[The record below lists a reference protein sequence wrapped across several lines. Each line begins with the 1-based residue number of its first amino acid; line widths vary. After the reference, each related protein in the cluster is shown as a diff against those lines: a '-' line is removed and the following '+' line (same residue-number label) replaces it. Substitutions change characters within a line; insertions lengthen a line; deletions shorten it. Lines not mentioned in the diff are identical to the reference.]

1 LCAERMTYGDDG
13 KGRVAGKG
21 LLSEKNRG
29 ACRVATPSMS
39 CRFTHGGKGMGLHPP
54 LGCWR
59 NEREAMELRVGR
71 RIAASNCASTQQGK
85 PYLAT
90 KPN

>member
-1 LCAERMTYGDDG
+1 MEMMVRGGWQERDYY
-13 KGRVAGKG
+13 
-21 LLSEKNRG
+21 LKNRG
-29 ACRVATPSMS
+29 TCRVALPNMS
-39 CRFTHGGKGMGLHPP
+39 CHFTSRGMGLHSTP
-54 LGCWR
+54 GCWGI
-59 NEREAMELRVGR
+59 EGETMEMRVGR